1 MAKEKI
7 KLSISKPVF
16 SAKSNNDGGNQYSGT
31 NKGSVK
37 PKGIV
42 IRLILSISFLYPF
55 FDKWMIAQSAR
66 IISDHINQTYCINPI
81 LPSYFLTFICAL

>member
-7 KLSISKPVF
+7 RLSISKPVL
-16 SAKSNNDGGNQYSGT
+16 SAKWNREGGNQYSGT
-31 NKGSVK
+31 NKGSVR

-55 FDKWMIAQSAR
+55 FDK
-66 IISDHINQTYCINPI
+66 
-81 LPSYFLTFICAL
+81 

>member
-7 KLSISKPVF
+7 RLSISKPVL
-16 SAKSNNDGGNQYSGT
+16 SAKWNREGGNQYSGT
-31 NKGSVK
+31 NNGSVK

-55 FDKWMIAQSAR
+55 FDK
-66 IISDHINQTYCINPI
+66 
-81 LPSYFLTFICAL
+81 

>member
-1 MAKEKI
+1 MRLYNTVPIPPIAKENI
-7 KLSISKPVF
+7 RLSISKPVL
-16 SAKSNNDGGNQYSGT
+16 SAKLNREGGNQYSGT

-55 FDKWMIAQSAR
+55 FDK
-66 IISDHINQTYCINPI
+66 
-81 LPSYFLTFICAL
+81 